1 MSVLQVFTIFHVL
14 LSLVGI
20 GSGFVVVFGLLGAKR
35 LPRWTAVFLW
45 TTVLTSVTGYLFP
58 FHHFMPSY
66 VVGFISLVALALA
79 IFALYQRKLEG
90 GWRTVYVID
99 AVIAQYLNFFVLIVQ
114 LFQKV
119 PALKALA
126 PTQTEAPFKLTQ
138 LVTLVFFVA
147 LAILATR
154 RFRPTSSPGEQL
166 QTA

>member
-1 MSVLQVFTIFHVL
+1 MGILQAFTIFHVL

-20 GSGFVVVFGLLGAKR
+20 AAGFVVVFGLLGAKR
-35 LPRWTAVFLW
+35 LPGWTAVFLW
-45 TTVLTSVTGYLFP
+45 ATVLTSVTGYMFP

-66 VVGFISLVALALA
+66 VVGLISLIALALA
-79 IFALYQRKLEG
+79 IYALYVRKLAG
-90 GWRTVYVID
+90 GWRSAYVID
-99 AVIAQYLNFFVLIVQ
+99 AVIAQYLNFFVLLVQ

-126 PTQTEAPFKLTQ
+126 PTQSEAPFKVTQ
-138 LVTLVFFVA
+138 LVTLVVFVV

-154 RFRPTSSPGEQL
+154 RFRPEPL